1 MSFQTPKPKALNLT
15 PATSVT
21 SSLSS
26 RSEPPSP
33 VAFNLLSIYD
43 VSVNPPESLPDQ
55 ENPIFFT
62 VTIRNN
68 MTGAVWVIKRRYS
81 AFDALKNE
89 LWWRRVATAVKIGLP
104 PKVPPPGHNLKA
116 LRSRANGLEA
126 WATQVLQQPDAL
138 RLASVIAFFGR
149 TRATTHARTAFYCT
163 LIVAHRFYSSF
174 SLSLSAHA
182 VDAPCDASEL
192 AEAETAIDHL
202 QARSRMASVSNSPN
216 NFHLAMAGSAS
227 SPTGRSNRSL
237 ASYLL
242 AAVILPLAF
251 LAGLQ
256 KYPEAAPAIAAAV
269 NPYTAPSY
277 TYLADLAPTLPAV
290 DYNAILTSPYTS
302 FKNYVSPPPP
312 PPPPPKTPIHAIV
325 RKIKAFLKNNK
336 HAQTIGKKLKSINMR
351 PSNVAVEV
359 PIGA

>member
-43 VSVNPPESLPDQ
+43 VSVNLPESLPDQ

-126 WATQVLQQPDAL
+126 WAAQVLQQPDAL

-174 SLSLSAHA
+174 SLSLHTQSTRRATR
-182 VDAPCDASEL
+182 AS
-192 AEAETAIDHL
+192 
-202 QARSRMASVSNSPN
+202 
-216 NFHLAMAGSAS
+216 
-227 SPTGRSNRSL
+227 
-237 ASYLL
+237 
-242 AAVILPLAF
+242 
-251 LAGLQ
+251 
-256 KYPEAAPAIAAAV
+256 
-269 NPYTAPSY
+269 
-277 TYLADLAPTLPAV
+277 
-290 DYNAILTSPYTS
+290 
-302 FKNYVSPPPP
+302 
-312 PPPPPKTPIHAIV
+312 
-325 RKIKAFLKNNK
+325 
-336 HAQTIGKKLKSINMR
+336 
-351 PSNVAVEV
+351 
-359 PIGA
+359 

>member
-126 WATQVLQQPDAL
+126 WAAQVLQRAGDA
-138 RLASVIAFFGR
+138 
-149 TRATTHARTAFYCT
+149 AREG
-163 LIVAHRFYSSF
+163 SS
-174 SLSLSAHA
+174 
-182 VDAPCDASEL
+182 
-192 AEAETAIDHL
+192 
-202 QARSRMASVSNSPN
+202 SRIEP
-216 NFHLAMAGSAS
+216 HHI
-227 SPTGRSNRSL
+227 R
-237 ASYLL
+237 
-242 AAVILPLAF
+242 
-251 LAGLQ
+251 
-256 KYPEAAPAIAAAV
+256 
-269 NPYTAPSY
+269 
-277 TYLADLAPTLPAV
+277 
-290 DYNAILTSPYTS
+290 
-302 FKNYVSPPPP
+302 
-312 PPPPPKTPIHAIV
+312 
-325 RKIKAFLKNNK
+325 
-336 HAQTIGKKLKSINMR
+336 
-351 PSNVAVEV
+351 VAVRRDDDLVQLVGEEALTQGGLLR
-359 PIGA
+359 PDSEEACQE

>member
-149 TRATTHARTAFYCT
+149 TRAATHAHSILLHTHCCSPF
-163 LIVAHRFYSSF
+163 LFVL
-174 SLSLSAHA
+174 LSLSAHA

-237 ASYLL
+237 ANYLL

-277 TYLADLAPTLPAV
+277 TYLADLAPTLPAI
-290 DYNAILTSPYTS
+290 DYNALLTSPYTS
-302 FKNYVSPPPP
+302 FKNYVNPPPP